1 MTQYTAPLRDMNFV
15 LNELAG
21 LAHVAKLPGFEDAGP
36 ETVERDPRR
45 GSKVRFTGARAHQR

>member
-21 LAHVAKLPGFEDAGP
+21 LAHVAKLPGFEEAGP
-36 ETVERDPRR
+36 ETVDPRR